1 MPKSPILALYLA
13 SFKEA
18 AGEGAVLE
26 LTLRLLAGKVPA
38 LRKYAHQQYLGNIED
53 DLATHFGDALSV
65 AEKEMLRLCRQL
77 RNKVLHSDFRAARD
91 KRIRGGNTNG
101 RSSEDR
107 FASGD
112 GGGAF

>member
-38 LRKYAHQQYLGNIED
+38 LRKYAHQQYLGNIEG
-53 DLATHFGDALSV
+53 AREFVAALQR
-65 AEKEMLRLCRQL
+65 E
-77 RNKVLHSDFRAARD
+77 RALVSWR
-91 KRIRGGNTNG
+91 
-101 RSSEDR
+101 EP
-107 FASGD
+107 AS
-112 GGGAF
+112 